1 MMNLKEQWKGSR
13 LLADGSF
20 GTYYA
25 EKYQTTELP
34 ETANTKYPER
44 VKAIHEE
51 YLAAGAQLI
60 RTNTYASTQTV
71 FENRDALKQN
81 ILAGC
86 EAARQAV
93 QQGKEKVYIA
103 GSIGP
108 EVMDQRTT
116 QERIQEYADRGSWL
130 QQGGVDSLVFET
142 FSDVTEIIP
151 AIRILKRQQ
160 DMPILVNLAVNQYGY
175 TGAGLSAAKL
185 LRELAQVEEID
196 GLGLNCGI
204 GPGHMAALFH
214 KLSLPED
221 KIWAALPNAG
231 YPYRFQSRMQFSDNR
246 EYFAQ
251 KMGEIAGQGVE
262 IIGGCCGT
270 DPSYIKCLAE
280 QQDVWKTE
288 CFFSA
293 GKEIV
298 RNCEEKKATPTLHD
312 FYRNAEGVCKKKKLI
327 AVELAPPLNADDE
340 KIMEA
345 AHYLQNHEVDVLTFP
360 DSPSGRTRADAI
372 LMAEKVS
379 KETGMCVMPH
389 ICCRDRNAIAI
400 RSEFLG
406 AQMNGIY
413 NFLVITG
420 DPVPAMA
427 RQAVKSVFQFDSV
440 GMMRI
445 IQDMN
450 EESFDKA
457 PLCYGGAI
465 NQNRRNLEV
474 EISRVRKKIESGASF
489 FLTQPVF
496 TMEQAQRLR
505 RIKRETG
512 TRILCGIMPLV
523 SRKNA
528 LFMKN
533 EMSGIDI
540 PQELIER
547 YPENGTREDGEK
559 VAVQI
564 AREMMELVDDFT
576 DGYYFSFPFNRVY
589 LLEQIM
595 KERTLRE

>member
-60 RTNTYASTQTV
+60 RTNTYASTQAV

-86 EAARQAV
+86 EAAGQAV
-93 QQGKEKVYIA
+93 QQGKGKVYIA

-116 QERIQEYADRGSWL
+116 QERIQEYADRGTWL
-130 QQGGVDSLVFET
+130 QQGGVDLLVFET

-185 LRELAQVEEID
+185 LKELARVEEID

-231 YPYRFQSRMQFSDNR
+231 YPYRLQSRMQFTDNR

-251 KMGEIAGQGVE
+251 KMGEIAGKGVE

-288 CFFSA
+288 RFFSA

-312 FYRNAEGVCKKKKLI
+312 FYRNAGGVCKKKKLI

-345 AHYLQNHEVDVLTFP
+345 AHYLQNHDVDVLTFP

-379 KETGMCVMPH
+379 KETEMCVMPH

-427 RQAVKSVFQFDSV
+427 RQEVKSVFQFDSV

-465 NQNRRNLEV
+465 NQNRHNLEV

-505 RIKRETG
+505 RIKKETG

-547 YPENGTREDGEK
+547 YPENGSREDGEK

-564 AREMMELVDDFT
+564 AREMMEMVDDFA

-595 KERTLRE
+595 K

>member
-44 VKAIHEE
+44 VKTIHEE

-60 RTNTYASTQTV
+60 RTNTYASTQAA
-71 FENRDALKQN
+71 FENRDALKEN
-81 ILAGC
+81 IMAGC

-93 QQGKEKVYIA
+93 QQGKQKVYIA

-116 QERIQEYADRGSWL
+116 QERIQEYTDRGSWL
-130 QQGGVDSLVFET
+130 QQGGVDLLVFET

-151 AIRILKRQQ
+151 AIRVLKRQQ

-185 LRELAQVEEID
+185 LKELAQVEEID

-204 GPGHMAALFH
+204 GPGHMAALFG
-214 KLSLPED
+214 KLSLPKD

-231 YPYRFQSRMQFSDNR
+231 YPYRLQSRMQFSDNR

-251 KMGEIAGQGVE
+251 KMREIAGKGVE

-270 DPSYIKCLAE
+270 DPSYIKSLAE
-280 QQDVWKTE
+280 QQDIWKTE
-288 CFFSA
+288 RDFGV
-293 GKEIV
+293 GKETETV
-298 RNCEEKKATPTLHD
+298 GNCEEKKATPVFHD
-312 FYRNAEGVCKKKKLI
+312 FYRDSEGVCKKKKLI
-327 AVELAPPLNADDE
+327 AVELAPPMNADDE

-345 AHYLQNHEVDVLTFP
+345 AHYLQTHDVDVLTFP

-379 KETGMCVMPH
+379 KETEMCVMPH

-427 RQAVKSVFQFDSV
+427 RQTVKSVFQFDSV

-474 EISRVRKKIESGASF
+474 EISRVRKKMESGASF

-496 TMEQAQRLR
+496 TIEQAQRLR
-505 RIKRETG
+505 CIKKETG
-512 TRILCGIMPLV
+512 ARILCGIMPLV

-547 YPENGTREDGEK
+547 YPENGSREDGEK

-564 AREMMELVDDFT
+564 AREMMEIVDDFS

-595 KERTLRE
+595 K

>member
-1 MMNLKEQWKGSR
+1 MASALIAVLARDIWQFCLVNYHCLRIKSGRRFLMPDILTDFKAECNFPITGNILPRRWGRLQGKAWKLSEDAVEQIPLILKVWQSSGIS
-13 LLADGSF
+13 G
-20 GTYYA
+20 
-25 EKYQTTELP
+25 
-34 ETANTKYPER
+34 
-44 VKAIHEE
+44 
-51 YLAAGAQLI
+51 
-60 RTNTYASTQTV
+60 
-71 FENRDALKQN
+71 KQN
-81 ILAGC
+81 GI
-86 EAARQAV
+86 
-93 QQGKEKVYIA
+93 Y
-103 GSIGP
+103 
-108 EVMDQRTT
+108 
-116 QERIQEYADRGSWL
+116 
-130 QQGGVDSLVFET
+130 
-142 FSDVTEIIP
+142 
-151 AIRILKRQQ
+151 
-160 DMPILVNLAVNQYGY
+160 
-175 TGAGLSAAKL
+175 LS
-185 LRELAQVEEID
+185 
-196 GLGLNCGI
+196 
-204 GPGHMAALFH
+204 
-214 KLSLPED
+214 
-221 KIWAALPNAG
+221 
-231 YPYRFQSRMQFSDNR
+231 
-246 EYFAQ
+246 
-251 KMGEIAGQGVE
+251 
-262 IIGGCCGT
+262 
-270 DPSYIKCLAE
+270 
-280 QQDVWKTE
+280 
-288 CFFSA
+288 
-293 GKEIV
+293 
-298 RNCEEKKATPTLHD
+298 EKK
-312 FYRNAEGVCKKKKLI
+312 KKQLGTVRRKRRHRHSMIFIGMQREHTKRKLI
-327 AVELAPPLNADDE
+327 AVELAPPMNADDE

-345 AHYLQNHEVDVLTFP
+345 AHYLQNHDVDVLTFP

-379 KETGMCVMPH
+379 KETEMCVMPH

-427 RQAVKSVFQFDSV
+427 RQTVKSVFQFDSV

-505 RIKRETG
+505 RIKKETG

-547 YPENGTREDGEK
+547 YPENGSREDGEK

-564 AREMMELVDDFT
+564 AREMMELVDDFA

-595 KERTLRE
+595 K

>member
-60 RTNTYASTQTV
+60 RTNTYASTQAV
-71 FENRDALKQN
+71 FENRDALQQN

-108 EVMDQRTT
+108 EVMDQRMT

-185 LRELAQVEEID
+185 LRELARVEEID
-196 GLGLNCGI
+196 GVGLNCGI
-204 GPGHMAALFH
+204 GPGHMAVLLG

-231 YPYRFQSRMQFSDNR
+231 YPYRLQSRMQFSDNR

-280 QQDVWKTE
+280 QRDVWKTE
-288 CFFSA
+288 RFFPA

-345 AHYLQNHEVDVLTFP
+345 AHYLQNHDVDVLTFP

-379 KETGMCVMPH
+379 KETEMCVMPH

-450 EESFDKA
+450 EESFDKD

-547 YPENGTREDGEK
+547 YPENGAREDGEK

-564 AREMMELVDDFT
+564 AREMMELVDDFA

>member
-1 MMNLKEQWKGSR
+1 MMNGKIEWKGSR
-13 LLADGSF
+13 LIADGSF

-25 EKYQTTELP
+25 EKYQTSELP
-34 ETANTKYPER
+34 EYANILYPER
-44 VKAIHEE
+44 VRAIHGE
-51 YLAAGAQLI
+51 YLEAGAGLI
-60 RTNTYASTQTV
+60 RTNTYASSMAAFDTPEQLR
-71 FENRDALKQN
+71 EN
-81 ILAGC
+81 ILEGC

-93 QQGKEKVYIA
+93 KKFGKKAYIA

-108 EVMDQRTT
+108 EMQDQRESR
-116 QERIQEYADRGSWL
+116 ERTESYGNRGNL
-130 QQGGVDSLVFET
+130 LLQGGVDFLMFET

-151 AIRILKRQQ
+151 AIRAIKEEKNV
-160 DMPILVNLAVNQYGY
+160 PILVNLAVNQYGY
-175 TGAGLSAAKL
+175 TSSGLSAGKL
-185 LRELAQVEEID
+185 LKELAQVEEID
-196 GLGLNCGI
+196 GVGLNCGI
-204 GPGHMAALFH
+204 GPGHMAALLR
-214 KLSLPED
+214 KIDLPET

-231 YPYRFQSRMQFSDNR
+231 YPYRLQNRMQFSDNR

-251 KMGEIAGQGVE
+251 KMQEITSIGVN
-262 IIGGCCGT
+262 IVGGCCGT
-270 DPSYIKCLAE
+270 DPSYIRCLA
-280 QQDVWKTE
+280 QQPDILNPVERKTE
-288 CFFSA
+288 ASEGSSGLKGEETA
-293 GKEIV
+293 GIPV
-298 RNCEEKKATPTLHD
+298 LHD
-312 FYRNAEGVCKKKKLI
+312 FYREAGECKQKKLI
-327 AVELAPPLNADDE
+327 AVELAPPMNADDA

-345 AHYLQNHEVDVLTFP
+345 AHYLQNHDVDVLTFP

-420 DPVPAMA
+420 DPIPAMA
-427 RQAVKSVFQFDSV
+427 RQTVKSVFQFDSV

-450 EESFDKA
+450 EESFAEA

-465 NQNRRNLEV
+465 NQNRRNLDV
-474 EISRVRKKIESGASF
+474 ELSRVKKKMASGASF
-489 FLTQPVF
+489 FLTQPIF
-496 TMEQAQRLR
+496 TKEQAERLR
-505 RIKRETG
+505 QIKKETG
-512 TRILCGIMPLV
+512 ARILCGIMPLV

-533 EMSGIDI
+533 EMSGIEI

-547 YPENGTREDGEK
+547 YPENGSREEGEQ

-564 AREMMELVDDFT
+564 AREMMEEVCDFA

-595 KERTLRE
+595 R

>member
-1 MMNLKEQWKGSR
+1 MNLQKQWKGGR
-13 LLADGSF
+13 LLTDGSF

-25 EKYQTTELP
+25 EKYQTAELP
-34 ETANTKYPER
+34 EYANVLYPRR
-44 VKAIHEE
+44 VQEIHGE
-51 YLAAGAQLI
+51 YIKAGAGLI
-60 RTNTYASTQTV
+60 RTNTYASNQSAFDT
-71 FENRDALKQN
+71 RAALEEN

-86 EAARQAV
+86 AAAKHAV
-93 QQGKEKVYIA
+93 QQAEKQVYIA

-108 EVMDQRTT
+108 EMADVRTG
-116 QERIQEYADRGSWL
+116 QEYTDGYVHRGMLL
-130 QQGGVDSLVFET
+130 QQGGVDLLVFET

-151 AIRILKRQQ
+151 AIRMLKQKKEI
-160 DMPILVNLAVNQYGY
+160 PILVNLTVNQYGY
-175 TGAGLSAAKL
+175 TSAGLSAVKL
-185 LRELAQVEEID
+185 LNELAQVEEID
-196 GLGLNCGI
+196 AVGFNCGI
-204 GPGHMAALFH
+204 GPGHM
-214 KLSLPED
+214 LSLLRKISLPQN

-231 YPYRFQSRMQFSDNR
+231 YPYRLQNRMQFADNR
-246 EYFAQ
+246 GYFAQ
-251 KMGEIAGQGVE
+251 KMQEIAELGVE
-262 IIGGCCGT
+262 LIGGCCGT
-270 DPSYIKCLAE
+270 DPSYIRCLADRSGICKPTAAKSVAKRQALTADTKE
-280 QQDVWKTE
+280 KE
-288 CFFSA
+288 C
-293 GKEIV
+293 
-298 RNCEEKKATPTLHD
+298 TPVQHD
-312 FYRNAEGVCKKKKLI
+312 FYRETDGKDKQKKLI
-327 AVELAPPLNADDE
+327 AVELAPPMNADDE

-345 AHYLQNHEVDVLTFP
+345 AHYLQNHDVDVLTFP

-406 AQMNGIY
+406 AQLNGIY

-427 RQAVKSVFQFDSV
+427 RQTVKSVFQFDSV
-440 GMMRI
+440 GLMRI
-445 IQDMN
+445 LQDMN
-450 EESFDKA
+450 EDSFAAA

-465 NQNRRNLEV
+465 NQNRRNLDV
-474 EISRVRKKIESGASF
+474 EISRVKKKMESGASF

-496 TMEQAQRLR
+496 TAEQAACLR

-512 TRILCGIMPLV
+512 ARILCGIMPLV

-533 EMSGIDI
+533 EMSGIEI

-547 YPENGTREDGEK
+547 YPENGTREDGER

-564 AREMMELVDDFT
+564 AREMMDIVRDFA

-595 KERTLRE
+595 Q